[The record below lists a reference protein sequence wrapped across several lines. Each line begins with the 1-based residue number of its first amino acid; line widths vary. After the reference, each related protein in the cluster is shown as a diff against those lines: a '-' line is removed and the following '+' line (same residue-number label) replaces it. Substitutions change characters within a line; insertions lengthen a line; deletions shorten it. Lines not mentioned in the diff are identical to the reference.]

1 MLQHRRPMEAPH
13 PSGPVKGSPCLVSED
28 GTLRSSDT
36 QAAHERPAEAFV
48 PACGL
53 QQRHTCL
60 HNNCA
65 ELHVDKASHV
75 PGRRA
80 VLLHHDGTF
89 AAQIC
94 KAETLKA
101 PLHPVSLVD
110 LMSPANGQPGS
121 CHDTFRI
128 RCHDGSCYQATRSY
142 PTLQGSIA
150 RILPGGA
157 SQHYADVLAVST
169 AEAPPSAKNGS
180 QEVSSRQE
188 LQICLHTAAS
198 HFQLSFFAMTAAIMK
213 ESTFAPH
220 LKVSS
225 APPFTMPEAMQA
237 NLKHY
242 ANMNHLPPGEYLKA
256 DSGDQHRFKAAE
268 ATGMALLLK
277 RNFAHLGAQLLKLLD
292 QVNDRPY
299 LYGKPGASV
308 AVHRYERCWLPLLL
322 AHGRSGQQLCPP
334 LDVAW
339 VWFVHA
345 ICPQRYAEDILASTG
360 VAAQSFCSHPVIR
373 TEASL
378 LGAQKLWR
386 VMFPEEPFDLDEAAV
401 PSRYAHLQAE
411 SPASGFKYKIADAV
425 DRQQAFWY
433 QVSLP
438 HYRDEQ
444 FLRAADRNYRQFLLL
459 HQQNPGNFIVPS
471 FDMDLL
477 WHAHQACHAMYLE
490 DCRAAFGKL
499 FGHDDSIND
508 RAPGLQLE
516 NGFQRTARLYAQ
528 TFGRP
533 YTFAGGMWRGPAPPA
548 SMGPAPVRA
557 QANGKA
563 SHRCS
568 NQGQGN
574 AGGPSVDVLQDF
586 TNILQDP
593 QRPIQAQ
600 GSGMQKGLDGNNQ
613 HLPGKAT
620 QAGRL
625 KHKQNTDSSSH
636 IPRQGFLQ
644 RVSRLWR
651 GSQTS
656 SSKNASR
663 EEMQERLQEP
673 TGRLAHEFNVTPA
686 AARDLSGDALG
697 HEGGHVILP
706 CYEADQAL
714 PDPVCHCFQVR
725 PEGAGGTL
733 MEVTLQHQGLASRTA
748 SVAVSTPQTSTASTC
763 LEAAAWMVGTESLP
777 VNWASHSVSYP
788 ALTPG
793 QSAFLITAAR
803 QDWGLCIAE
812 WVDPPDSPAGT
823 PTSGAQ
829 DVGQLQA
836 TIHRLGAGTS
846 SVGPYVMH
854 TRHTP
859 AGQVWEV
866 SAGPPNAPHPQIL
879 LRVHLGVH
887 AQVELADGVEQ
898 GPWLALAFVLSLQAT
913 LLGLTVDGYL
923 HPGYLAGFM
932 AVPGLALPMPV
943 LGPSPS
949 VSAPS
954 IEQSGPMVAEPS
966 DMSHPPPA
974 GQETASRSWPREA
987 ASCAHLDSNQ
997 HQQHITGICSPVDA
1011 EHASNTMPSH
1021 YEDLVKVGGEPQHP
1035 SPYETFMSQGAGCQ
1049 PAAESETSGEPKEEL
1064 TPPADAST
1072 LGSSQGSQAVVYQPV
1087 AGCPPG
1093 RQLYLPSRANGLS
1106 HQCFRAQM
1114 LQQ

>member
-1 MLQHRRPMEAPH
+1 
-13 PSGPVKGSPCLVSED
+13 
-28 GTLRSSDT
+28 
-36 QAAHERPAEAFV
+36 
-48 PACGL
+48 
-53 QQRHTCL
+53 
-60 HNNCA
+60 
-65 ELHVDKASHV
+65 
-75 PGRRA
+75 
-80 VLLHHDGTF
+80 
-89 AAQIC
+89 
-94 KAETLKA
+94 
-101 PLHPVSLVD
+101 
-110 LMSPANGQPGS
+110 
-121 CHDTFRI
+121 
-128 RCHDGSCYQATRSY
+128 
-142 PTLQGSIA
+142 
-150 RILPGGA
+150 
-157 SQHYADVLAVST
+157 
-169 AEAPPSAKNGS
+169 
-180 QEVSSRQE
+180 
-188 LQICLHTAAS
+188 
-198 HFQLSFFAMTAAIMK
+198 MTAAIMK

-548 SMGPAPVRA
+548 SMGPAP
-557 QANGKA
+557 
-563 SHRCS
+563 
-568 NQGQGN
+568 
-574 AGGPSVDVLQDF
+574 
-586 TNILQDP
+586 
-593 QRPIQAQ
+593 
-600 GSGMQKGLDGNNQ
+600 
-613 HLPGKAT
+613 
-620 QAGRL
+620 
-625 KHKQNTDSSSH
+625 
-636 IPRQGFLQ
+636 

-932 AVPGLALPMPV
+932 AVP
-943 LGPSPS
+943 
-949 VSAPS
+949 
-954 IEQSGPMVAEPS
+954 
-966 DMSHPPPA
+966 
-974 GQETASRSWPREA
+974 
-987 ASCAHLDSNQ
+987 
-997 HQQHITGICSPVDA
+997 
-1011 EHASNTMPSH
+1011 
-1021 YEDLVKVGGEPQHP
+1021 
-1035 SPYETFMSQGAGCQ
+1035 
-1049 PAAESETSGEPKEEL
+1049 AESETSGEPKEEL